1 MALTPEEEAELRQLE
16 EEEQAATLAKQVNP
30 ALPVLPQVLATQ
42 PNTNDP
48 GGDDAFKDKWVAN
61 AGAGDAVTVYEPPIA
76 VARKD
81 LLEHPEM
88 LQALFPGEEIPP
100 EFIHMMDENSDIYR
114 TYADHKW
121 GEAANAA
128 TAAGKTA
135 YRQAR
140 MPWLHGEAGGL
151 SPLQTLLQK
160 ARGAIDP
167 AVEAANAFV
176 LGVDDTA
183 AFGAGRRAGEAL
195 DRAVGSAPS
204 ADPNAVGGV
213 SGEAR
218 AGADPTAINE
228 MLEEEHPLA
237 HTAGQVV
244 GLLSPLGA
252 AGRLWK
258 GLQTGVEAGA
268 KAVGG
273 GALRQGLTRLA
284 GGTAA
289 AGVGAGVSQ
298 AAREGVEA
306 AASLERT
313 GDSGTTLGEA
323 AGRSVGAALDPVNL
337 ALGAGGELIGGAG
350 GAIAKGIRESPR
362 YGGAVGRFEGLGG
375 KIKFGRGPVAPKGV
389 QEAIE
394 KGKARDIRPEAVIA
408 EELTP
413 AIAAAEEAATR
424 AGDAQAKQAVK
435 DLKAETHQA
444 HEQYYASPEGQAQL
458 PITQTVG
465 EEVKH
470 LRERYQSKPNG
481 LQLIGTGKIAR
492 RMKTEFNADIDAV
505 SLKPA
510 PGAIELSPE
519 EAEAFLHPVNYP
531 KGFKN
536 PPAPPPPAGGAPPP
550 APAAPG
556 GGTPNAQGVNVLH
569 SQAPTVPPKGG
580 AARPAGYMSKPT
592 IKTPEEYGAA
602 RNEYGEAMR
611 PYREAQRADNA
622 RAALLDKETA
632 GKLGGAV
639 ALGAAGAALSAD
651 DEAGAAAATA
661 GGLAALLGKRGL
673 GLKRPLPETL
683 DQVSRQTAAAVQR
696 LTPAEKAAISN
707 WSSSSFHTKEA
718 FRRVNMTPE
727 QHRERLKRLGWS
739 DADIEKRAPRAA
751 ARYSEGDQRLVNEVS
766 GALEKLTVSNPT
778 EHGPLLRGFSA
789 GDKNYNMP
797 DIGDVLTKDT
807 FVNQTP
813 ISTSYNPEAVSDF
826 AGRAFTEK
834 GQTPVYLVFEKVN
847 KASPRVHPDIQG
859 LSEGARQREAEVI
872 IPPGSTFKVVGRETT
887 PIYKY
892 PEGHKYHDPND
903 KLEATVVRLEQTA
916 DAPREAWKDAA
927 MIAATLGVGAA
938 TGDEESG
945 AVGAAAGGLALAL
958 KKKGISKVYVQP
970 RRYNARQLEVRKG
983 DLQILEKDPK
993 PQAARIGKMLH
1004 AATFRDRDQFTLNGQ
1019 PGGWSEMQNQFHQRF
1034 TSVKQQAERAAM
1046 AAERS
1051 GEALR
1056 LAPGGP
1062 VNQAL
1067 IRYASQRPGEL
1078 PLKKRIETAGKA
1090 AGVEQGLRDLRIIE
1104 PYEKLRGEMAPKAT
1118 TRGLQPSPRG
1128 MIGATYDA
1136 AMLRG
1141 LYPITNAM
1149 GNPAASYRGGGLARA
1164 RQLGENTP
1172 TDEDKIRKALENQ

>member
-100 EFIHMMDENSDIYR
+100 SFIHMMDENSDIYR

-160 ARGAIDP
+160 ARGAVDP

-218 AGADPTAINE
+218 AGADPTAVNE

-237 HTAGQVV
+237 HTAGQAV

-389 QEAIE
+389 QRAIE
-394 KGKARDIRPEAVIA
+394 EGKARDIRPEAVIA

-519 EAEAFLHPVNYP
+519 EAEAFLHPSNYP
-531 KGFKN
+531 KGFKK
-536 PPAPPPPAGGAPPP
+536 PPAPPPSAGGAPPP
-550 APAAPG
+550 TPAAPG
-556 GGTPNAQGVNVLH
+556 GGTPNAQGVNVLR

-632 GKLGGAV
+632 GKLGGAI
-639 ALGAAGAALSAD
+639 ALGAAGAALSD
-651 DEAGAAAATA
+651 DEAGAAAAAA
-661 GGLAALLGKRGL
+661 GGLALLGGRR
-673 GLKRPLPETL
+673 LKPRAIQKAVDDL
-683 DQVSRQTAAAVQR
+683 SRRTADAVKR
-696 LTPAEKAAISN
+696 LTPEERQAISN
-707 WSSSSFHTKEA
+707 WSSSSKRTKEA
-718 FRRVNMTPE
+718 FEAMGRTPE
-727 QHRERLKRLGWS
+727 ENAQKLRKLGWRE
-739 DADIEKRAPRAA
+739 ADIEKANARRAGKFYGEADEKIVRDMSGAMEKLSIDNPTDRAPLFRAFNA
-751 ARYSEGDQRLVNEVS
+751 GDQR
-766 GALEKLTVSNPT
+766 
-778 EHGPLLRGFSA
+778 
-789 GDKNYNMP
+789 YNMP
-797 DIGDVLTKDT
+797 DLDELLTKDT
-807 FVNQTP
+807 FINKTP
-813 ISTSYNPEAVSDF
+813 ISTSINPHAVKDF
-826 AGRAFTEK
+826 YSNSFLRENE
-834 GQTPVYLVFEKVN
+834 TPIILEFDRVH
-847 KASPRVHPDIQG
+847 KAAPRVHPDIQT
-859 LSEGARQREAEVI
+859 LSESARRREAEVI
-872 IPPGSTFKVVGRETT
+872 IPPGATFRVIERKKQMVRRQGASPSETG
-887 PIYKY
+887 PQA
-892 PEGHKYHDPND
+892 ER
-903 KLEATVVRLEQTA
+903 EATIIRLEQVE

-927 MIAATLGVGAA
+927 MIAATLGVGEA

-958 KKKGISKVYVQP
+958 KKRGISKVYVQP

-983 DLQILEKDPK
+983 ELQVLTQDPK
-993 PQAARIGKMLH
+993 PPAQRVGKMLH
-1004 AATFRDRDQFTLNGQ
+1004 AAAMRDRDQFTLNGRHA
-1019 PGGWSEMQNQFHQRF
+1019 GWSDMQQQFHQKF
-1034 TSVKQQAERAAM
+1034 NAVEQQAQRAAT
-1046 AAERS
+1046 ANERS